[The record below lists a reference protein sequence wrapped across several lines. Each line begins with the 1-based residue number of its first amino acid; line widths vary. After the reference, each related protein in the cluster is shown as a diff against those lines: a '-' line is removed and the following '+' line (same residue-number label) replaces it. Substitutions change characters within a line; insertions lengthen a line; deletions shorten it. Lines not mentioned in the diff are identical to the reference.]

1 MLACTDPHAQIC
13 DIYILASSLAPL
25 RGQLGPTGPY
35 LYGVITTFFL
45 VSSHHALSMCE
56 VSNNDTDG
64 SHVTVCLLRESH
76 VLPV

>member
-1 MLACTDPHAQIC
+1 MQGPPQLALKFPCSE
-13 DIYILASSLAPL
+13 LASSLAPL